1 MSLRQCMILAYF
13 RPSLGED
20 GACSCNWVS
29 SWSARGWFSHRLNVC
44 VACHTY
50 SELYKGFSD
59 LCISKESSQLIQGG
73 GQQSNSFW
81 LSSFNLGWTSE
92 KCVDVQVMQHIE
104 SLQTGMSVF
113 FAWRQSFDW
122 KIISYNYRYFIMV
135 WCHFHWLMLN
145 WRVPA
150 QPIDYCWV
158 AEIVLVLRR

>member
-1 MSLRQCMILAYF
+1 MYDTCIFQAILG
-13 RPSLGED
+13 RRCG
-20 GACSCNWVS
+20 CSCNWVS

-92 KCVDVQVMQHIE
+92 KCMDVQVMQHIE

-113 FAWRQSFDW
+113 LLEGSHLTEKLFLITTD
-122 KIISYNYRYFIMV
+122 ILL
-135 WCHFHWLMLN
+135 WCD
-145 WRVPA
+145 A
-150 QPIDYCWV
+150 TSTGSCWIEECQHSLLTT
-158 AEIVLVLRR
+158 AG